1 MEIATFLNKYF
12 QIGIITQ
19 TLAFYILILIMMRMA
34 MSQQILHRD
43 NHFLT
48 FCSLQSIIPVS

>member
-12 QIGIITQ
+12 QNGIITQ

-34 MSQQILHRD
+34 MSQQILEI
-43 NHFLT
+43 T
-48 FCSLQSIIPVS
+48 ISLHSADYNL